1 MLRAFM
7 WKLSYLTLPRCVK
20 PTPMTCSQASN
31 LSKDQFEMITTEKSS
46 TAFRVIE
53 FIFESK
59 VSKFRI
65 VVGFLMQ
72 HVRMNRMQG
81 LVAKRDYGWQ
91 GLIGNHQERNP
102 CCSTSSPTLSLCH
115 FLCLKLCLEVWSLSR
130 PLFSEHCAVKQLCKC
145 ILVCAVSKL

>member
-31 LSKDQFEMITTEKSS
+31 FSKDQHEMITTEKSS

-59 VSKFRI
+59 VSQFRL

-72 HVRMNRMQG
+72 LVRMNRMQS
-81 LVAKRDYGWQ
+81 LRDCGWQ
-91 GLIGNHQERNP
+91 GLISNHQERNP

-115 FLCLKLCLEVWSLSR
+115 FLCLKFSLEVWSLRR
-130 PLFSEHCAVKQLCKC
+130 PLLVSTLQLNSCANAFQCVYCVVHTL
-145 ILVCAVSKL
+145 